1 MASNKNTV
9 RFHKCLMFDL
19 SKMPLSKEKRLAKL
33 RTVLDKLCSGKTV
46 QNRQLQTLLSE
57 ESYARYLDD
66 YAAQAE
72 MRNWLKEKPSV
83 VVEYEKRLKAATF
96 AYRKA
101 DAMSAKEKSKFIA
114 KMFGNSDIKFEG
126 LNEFLSENI
135 EGHPE
140 LEAWFDRPIQTDPN
154 NSFSLT
160 PDAFP
165 QIITSRSIRNQGGGY
180 MSNLKSIR
188 EVKIDAVQTEI
199 ETLEVVQDDE
209 KGLQNNENV
218 PRAMRL
224 IKKYRD

>member
-1 MASNKNTV
+1 
-9 RFHKCLMFDL
+9 
-19 SKMPLSKEKRLAKL
+19 MPLSKEKRLAKL
-33 RTVLDKLCSGKTV
+33 RTVLEKLCSGKTV

-66 YAAQAE
+66 YTSQSD

-83 VVEYEKRLKAATF
+83 IIEYEKRLKAATF
-96 AYRKA
+96 AYSKA
-101 DAMSAKEKSKFIA
+101 DAMSARRKSKRIEE
-114 KMFGNSDIKFEG
+114 MFLNSDTKFER

-135 EGHPE
+135 AGHPE
-140 LEAWFDRPIQTDPN
+140 LEAWFDRPIHTRPD

-180 MSNLKSIR
+180 VSKLKTIQ
-188 EVKIDAVQTEI
+188 EVKIDAVQAEI
-199 ETLEVVQDDE
+199 DALETVHDD
-209 KGLQNNENV
+209 KNRLQNNENV
-218 PRAMRL
+218 TRAMRL

>member
-1 MASNKNTV
+1 
-9 RFHKCLMFDL
+9 
-19 SKMPLSKEKRLAKL
+19 MPLSKEKRLAKL
-33 RTVLDKLCSGKTV
+33 RTVHEKLCSGKTV

-57 ESYARYLDD
+57 ERYARYLDD
-66 YAAQAE
+66 YTSQSD

-83 VVEYEKRLKAATF
+83 IIEYEKRLKAATF
-96 AYRKA
+96 AYSKA
-101 DAMSAKEKSKFIA
+101 DAMSARRKSKRIEE
-114 KMFGNSDIKFEG
+114 MFGNSDTKFER

-140 LEAWFDRPIQTDPN
+140 LEARFDRPIQTDPE

-188 EVKIDAVQTEI
+188 EVKIDAVQIEI
-199 ETLEVVQDDE
+199 DALETVRDDKE
-209 KGLQNNENV
+209 TIDVYAQSE
-218 PRAMRL
+218 RL
-224 IKKYRD
+224 KRLLKYRER

>member
-1 MASNKNTV
+1 
-9 RFHKCLMFDL
+9 
-19 SKMPLSKEKRLAKL
+19 MPLSKEKRLAKL
-33 RTVLDKLCSGKTV
+33 RTVLEKLCSGKTV

-66 YAAQAE
+66 YTSQTD

-83 VVEYEKRLKAATF
+83 IIEYEKRLKAATF
-96 AYRKA
+96 AYNKA
-101 DAMSAKEKSKFIA
+101 DAMSARRNSKRTEE
-114 KMFGNSDIKFEG
+114 MFGNSDTKFER

-135 EGHPE
+135 EGRPE
-140 LEAWFDRPIQTDPN
+140 LEAWFDRPIQTDPE

-180 MSNLKSIR
+180 VSNLKSIR

-199 ETLEVVQDDE
+199 EALETSHND
-209 KGLQNNENV
+209 KNRLQNNENV
-218 PRAMRL
+218 TRAMRL

>member
-1 MASNKNTV
+1 
-9 RFHKCLMFDL
+9 
-19 SKMPLSKEKRLAKL
+19 MPLSKEKRLAKL
-33 RTVLDKLCSGKTV
+33 RTVLEKLCSGKTV

-66 YAAQAE
+66 YTSQTD

-83 VVEYEKRLKAATF
+83 IIEYEKLLKAATF
-96 AYRKA
+96 AYSKA
-101 DAMSAKEKSKFIA
+101 DAMSARRKSKRIEE
-114 KMFGNSDIKFEG
+114 MFGNSDTKFER

-135 EGHPE
+135 EGRPE
-140 LEAWFDRPIQTDPN
+140 LEAWFDRPIQTDPE

-180 MSNLKSIR
+180 VSNLKSIR

-199 ETLEVVQDDE
+199 EALETVRDDE
-209 KGLQNNENV
+209 ETTDVYTQTE
-218 PRAMRL
+218 RL
-224 IKKYRD
+224 KRLLKYRER